1 MRTTVNHNLSSA
13 EVGIMQSL
21 SAFIYSSLMLVL
33 RDEARV
39 IGVAQ
44 ILATTV
50 DYTVRL
56 FVRLSV
62 CRSYLREA

>member
-1 MRTTVNHNLSSA
+1 MWTTVNHNLSSA

-21 SAFIYSSLMLVL
+21 SAFIYSSLMLVV
-33 RDEARV
+33 RDEAGV
-39 IGVAQ
+39 IGLAQ

-50 DYTVRL
+50 VYTVRL

-62 CRSYLREA
+62 CHSPLREA